1 MNDRDQMFTWS
12 RGDDLSGL
20 LADDAAVDEERPVAD
35 LTGGLVNLRF
45 FTAALRRSAW
55 VWCLTGV
62 LGLLIGSALYVK
74 YPPAY
79 HATATILLGDS
90 PTQDPAVEVL
100 TDQSLAQSQAV
111 AERVVQELKLP
122 QSVASFQAACT
133 VTVVTDTVLTLN
145 CGAPSSADAV
155 QRTSALAKAFLAYR
169 AQFEQTQEQDLF
181 TQLDQEYNAGEQRLA
196 TIDAQLNQ
204 LPVQGTTPAQKAK
217 IDSLQEQQGEQRQ
230 IEQYAISTRASAKTD
245 TNDMI
250 TGSVVLDAATAL
262 PRSHVKGVALYVV
275 GGLFAGLALGMGGIV
290 VAALL
295 STRLRR
301 RDDVAAAMG
310 VPVRLSVG
318 PLRKRRWRLTL
329 PRRAAKR
336 RLDMR
341 RVVAFLRRAVPGS
354 SRGPA
359 GVAVV
364 AVDDTQAVAQA
375 VASLAVSYASENKH
389 VIVADLSGQADLA
402 RLLGVRD
409 PGIHRVSHNGANLV
423 MVLPERGEVAPAGP
437 VPFGASPAVPASAD
451 EALVSAYSSADLL
464 LILAT
469 LDPAFGGDYL
479 GTWATN
485 AVAVVTAGQSSAEKV
500 QAVAEM
506 IRLAGTRLDSVILIG
521 ADKSD
526 ESLGITDPADQA
538 PLVNPV

>member
-12 RGDDLSGL
+12 RSDDLQGL
-20 LADDAAVDEERPVAD
+20 LADDAAADEGRPVAD

-45 FTAALRRSAW
+45 FTAALRRSAR
-55 VWCLTGV
+55 VWCLTAV

-79 HATATILLGDS
+79 HATATVLLGDS
-90 PTQDPAVEVL
+90 PTENPAVQVL
-100 TDQSLAQSQAV
+100 IDQSLAQSQAV

-133 VTVVTDTVLTLN
+133 TTVVTDTVLTLN

-155 QRTSALAKAFLAYR
+155 QRTSARANAFLAYR
-169 AQFEQTQEQDLF
+169 AQYEQTQEQDQN
-181 TQLDQEYNAGEQRLA
+181 TQLDQQYNAAKGRLA

-204 LPVQGTTPAQKAK
+204 LPVQGATPAQKAE
-217 IDSLQEQQGEQRQ
+217 IDNLQEQQGEQRQ
-230 IEQYAISTRASAKTD
+230 IEQYVISTKASAKTD

-250 TGSVVLDAATAL
+250 TGSVVLNGATAL
-262 PRSHVKGVALYVV
+262 PRSHVKGVALYVA

-310 VPVRLSVG
+310 APVRLSVG
-318 PLRKRRWRLTL
+318 PLRTRRFRWTL
-329 PRRAAKR
+329 PRRAARR

-341 RVVAFLRRAVPGS
+341 RVVAYLRRAVPGS

-359 GVAVV
+359 SLAVV
-364 AVDDTQAVAQA
+364 AVDDAQAAAQA
-375 VASLAVSYASENKH
+375 VASLAVSYASENKQ
-389 VIVADLSGQADLA
+389 VVVADLSSEADLA

-409 PGIHRVSHNGANLV
+409 SGLHQVSQNGASFSV
-423 MVLPERGEVAPAGP
+423 VLPEQGDVAPAGP
-437 VPFGASPAVPASAD
+437 VPFGASPAVLEPAD
-451 EALVSAYSSADLL
+451 EVLVTACSSADLL

-469 LDPAFGGDYL
+469 LDPALGGDYL
-479 GTWATN
+479 GTWATS

-500 QAVAEM
+500 HAVAEM

-538 PLVNPV
+538 ALVNPV